1 MKQVT
6 RICLFLLLVAT
17 AVLAACGG
25 DGEVSFSTANIQD
38 AFLAKDEEGNEKT
51 TNFAADDTFYAIV
64 DLANAPDETEV
75 RAAWTAVDVGS
86 AAEPNTV
93 LDEAT
98 LTTGS
103 GTLTFDMSNTTPWP
117 AGAYKVD
124 LYLNGELET
133 TLEFEVEGEVAQAEP
148 TEAPTDTPA
157 PTETAGG
164 VVASLEDVRNAVV
177 RIQAQGSFVDPE
189 FGLMLNT
196 AGQGTGFIID
206 EAGIA
211 VTNNHVVTGAA
222 LLEVW
227 IEGEDQPRNARVLG
241 VSECADLAVID
252 IDGEGFPT
260 LQWYDDDIQV
270 GLDVYGAGFPLFG
283 NTEYTLTRGIVSKEQ
298 ANGDTGWA
306 SIDSVIEHDAT
317 INPGNSGGPL
327 VDANG
332 RVVGINYAGSS
343 DTNQYFAIER
353 DLARPLIEQ
362 MRQGENVDSIGIN
375 GEAVT
380 DGDTFAGI
388 WVSSVA
394 SGSPADQAGI
404 RGGDFITTLE
414 GLVVGTDGTM
424 ASYCDILRSRN
435 PEDTMSVELI
445 RFETGEILEGQ
456 INGRALEVVRTLDGG
471 GPTTSDGGGGGYA
484 QITDDTGTLVVSV
497 PASWSQVDGSAWT
510 NDGEELGLSVVAA
523 PDLNGFRSSW
533 TVPGVSFKA
542 SADLGVTDVELL
554 DAIDLSSD
562 CQYDGR
568 ESYSD
573 QLYTGQYDIWS
584 NCGGSSTYVV
594 LTAVPQDSSFVILL
608 EVQLLDDNDVAAF
621 EEILNSFI
629 VQ

>member
-1 MKQVT
+1 MKQIS
-6 RICLFLLLVAT
+6 RICMILFLAAT

-51 TNFAADDTFYAIV
+51 TTFAADDTFYAIV

-75 RAAWTAVDVGS
+75 RATWTAVDVGS
-86 AAEPNTV
+86 AAEPNTM

-117 AGAYKVD
+117 AGEYKVD
-124 LYLNGELET
+124 LYLNDELDR
-133 TLEFEVEGEVAQAEP
+133 TLEFVVEGEVAQAEP

-157 PTETAGG
+157 PTEAAGG
-164 VVASLEDVRNAVV
+164 VVTSLEDVRNAVV

-227 IEGEDQPRNARVLG
+227 IEGEEQPRNARVLG

-260 LQWYDDDIQV
+260 LQWYDGDIQV

-298 ANGDTGWA
+298 ANGDTSWA

-327 VDANG
+327 VSENG
-332 RVVGINYAGSS
+332 RVVGVNYAGSS
-343 DTNQYFAIER
+343 DTNQYFAVER

-456 INGRALEVVRTLDGG
+456 INGRELEVTGTLDGG
-471 GPTTSDGGGGGYA
+471 TTSDGGGGGYVQVA
-484 QITDDTGTLVVSV
+484 DDTGTLVVSV

-573 QLYTGQYDIWS
+573 QLYAGQYDIWS
-584 NCGGSSTYVV
+584 DCGGSSTYVV
-594 LTAVPQDSSFVILL
+594 LTAVPQDSSFIILL

-621 EEILNSFI
+621 EEILNSFV